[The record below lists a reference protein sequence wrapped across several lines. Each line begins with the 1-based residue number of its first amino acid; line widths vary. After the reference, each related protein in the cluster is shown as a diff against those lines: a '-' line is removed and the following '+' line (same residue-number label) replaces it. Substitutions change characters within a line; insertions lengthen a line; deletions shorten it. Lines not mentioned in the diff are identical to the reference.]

1 MKCVQVLSFSSPVN
15 TGSVQSGA
23 VTRLHKARA
32 SAASSKNLCHV
43 NGWHLFSFLLR
54 KFSVYWRTLR
64 EKMEVWLPE
73 SWR

>member
-1 MKCVQVLSFSSPVN
+1 MLYFSSPVN

-23 VTRLHKARA
+23 VTRLHEARA
-32 SAASSKNLCHV
+32 SAASSENLGHV
-43 NGWHLFSFLLR
+43 NGWHLFRFLLR
-54 KFSVYWRTLR
+54 KCSVYWRTPM